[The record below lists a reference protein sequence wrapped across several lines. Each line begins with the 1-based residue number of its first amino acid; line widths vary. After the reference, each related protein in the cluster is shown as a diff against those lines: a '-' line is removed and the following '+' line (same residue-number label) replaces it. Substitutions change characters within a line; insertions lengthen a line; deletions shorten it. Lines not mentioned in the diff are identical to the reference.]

1 VEKTLKQ
8 KIRMVI
14 HLRDLSKFTV
24 PISRV
29 ALLFCL
35 LVGLASH
42 PLASTE
48 TVSNQGLGSAED
60 NGIKLTING
69 YSIINHGQNI
79 RLDYTIL
86 SNSDIQVNPH
96 ATSLMESPHIWIEH
110 TLVRENSD
118 LFKKVGQNEYK
129 GTIEAQLHQYR
140 PENPHMTFKTHGIF
154 NRKGQWTIRFILNN
168 AD

>member
-1 VEKTLKQ
+1 M
-8 KIRMVI
+8 RN
-14 HLRDLSKFTV
+14 LSKYTV
-24 PISRV
+24 RFSGV
-29 ALLFCL
+29 ALFICL
-35 LVGLASH
+35 LIGFAS
-42 PLASTE
+42 PALTSAESL
-48 TVSNQGLGSAED
+48 NQGLGSAED

-69 YSIINHGQNI
+69 YSIVNHGQNI
-79 RLDYTIL
+79 RLYYTIH
-86 SNSDIQVNPH
+86 SNSNIQVNPH

-118 LFKKVGQNEYK
+118 LFKKVAQNEYK

-168 AD
+168 AE

>member
-1 VEKTLKQ
+1 M
-8 KIRMVI
+8 RN
-14 HLRDLSKFTV
+14 LSKYTV
-24 PISRV
+24 RFSGV
-29 ALLFCL
+29 ALFICL
-35 LVGLASH
+35 LIGFAS
-42 PLASTE
+42 PALTSAESL
-48 TVSNQGLGSAED
+48 NQGLGSAED

-69 YSIINHGQNI
+69 YSIVNHGQNI
-79 RLDYTIL
+79 RLYYTIH
-86 SNSDIQVNPH
+86 SNSNIQVNPH

-118 LFKKVGQNEYK
+118 LFKKVAQTEYK

-168 AD
+168 AE